1 MTYRTNHIN
10 IPSITNILDEVFNN
24 EVFGI
29 NNIEKNFKKWPA
41 VNILENENEF
51 IINMAAPG
59 LTKEDFKIELNE
71 DILTISTDISKEEK
85 ESSIKFTIQE
95 FSYNKFSRSF
105 NIPEDLDVDNISAK
119 YENGLLNIFIPKME
133 IVEED
138 KKRTINIG

>member
-10 IPSITNILDEVFNN
+10 IPSITNLLDEVFNN

-41 VNILENENEF
+41 VNILENENDF

-71 DILTISTDISKEEK
+71 EILTISADVSNNEK
-85 ESSIKFTIQE
+85 ETQTKFTVKE
-95 FSYNKFSRSF
+95 FNYTKFSRSF
-105 NIPEDLDVDNISAK
+105 NMPEGLNIDNITAK

-133 IVEED
+133 IVKED